1 MNHRDVEQELRHLE
15 YVFGH
20 ITAADT
26 VPSLTYWRGRL
37 ISLRQASI
45 APQQRN
51 RINRLEQQL
60 LKLELP
66 ERETAGPAS
75 QETRTHPPQRAPR

>member
-60 LKLELP
+60 LKLEVP
-66 ERETAGPAS
+66 ERETAAPAS
-75 QETRTHPPQRAPR
+75 QETRTHPPQRAQR

>member
-60 LKLELP
+60 LNLELP

>member
-20 ITAADT
+20 LTAANT
-26 VPSLTYWRGRL
+26 VPSLTYWRSRL
-37 ISLRQASI
+37 NSLRQASI

-51 RINRLEQQL
+51 RISRLEQQL
-60 LKLELP
+60 LKLEAP
-66 ERETAGPAS
+66 KRETAGAAS
-75 QETRTHPPQRAPR
+75 QETRTNPPQRTPR